1 MKKMMIYMKKLKEFL
16 FPLKILYYVKTF
28 KKTSLF
34 VLKYLI
40 LSKTIQLCTMYVH
53 ALKRRIKEESKVGY
67 LKKKKKR
74 GFLKFKIK
82 HFIA

>member
-1 MKKMMIYMKKLKEFL
+1 MKKMMIYTKNLKEFL

-40 LSKTIQLCTMYVH
+40 LSKTIQLCTC
-53 ALKRRIKEESKVGY
+53 IEEKN
-67 LKKKKKR
+67 KR
-74 GFLKFKIK
+74 GI
-82 HFIA
+82 

>member
-1 MKKMMIYMKKLKEFL
+1 MMIYTKNLKEFL

-28 KKTSLF
+28 KNTSLYA
-34 VLKYLI
+34 LKYLI

-67 LKKKKKR
+67 LKKTQKSV
-74 GFLKFKIK
+74 GFKNSK
-82 HFIA
+82 